1 MTSAKRTTDKNAPA
15 PPEEGSATRSAPPEG
30 AAPSSKS
37 LAADGIIRKYIGWS
51 CAGGLLPVPL
61 LDIAAITATQIQMVR
76 ELSALYGVPFQD
88 HRGRSIIASLLGGVG
103 AAAAGRGVFCSV
115 LKAVPVI
122 GTLGGLISVPIVA
135 GSATYALGKI
145 FVEHFEQGG
154 TLLDFDP
161 APMRGYFEDRLKEG
175 QKVAREVWEKA
186 SARSSR

>member
-1 MTSAKRTTDKNAPA
+1 MTSAKRIDKNAPA
-15 PPEEGSATRSAPPEG
+15 PPEEGSAAQPAPSEG
-30 AAPSSKS
+30 AVPSSKA

-88 HRGRSIIASLLGGVG
+88 HKGRSIIASLLGGVG

-122 GTLGGLISVPIVA
+122 GTIGGLISVPIVA
-135 GSATYALGKI
+135 GSGTYALGKV

-175 QKVAREVWEKA
+175 QKVAREVWKKA